1 MCFSTYSSPCW
12 RQVMTW
18 LTTYTWKGTRSQ
30 VGFVCSWCFVSV
42 CPSVQ
47 TFCDHER
54 LHQPLHFS
62 RLPWTHLGLTA
73 QTPPWGSGKRLG
85 SVASGSGGFHL
96 LVAPGNI
103 TEFAV
108 KRAEWEFQCS
118 SLQRAD
124 TKGKQKFIQTG
135 KKACPRGACLH
146 SYHCLM
152 WPQIREAISRAALLS
167 LLSLLQEASHG

>member
-1 MCFSTYSSPCW
+1 
-12 RQVMTW
+12 MTW

-85 SVASGSGGFHL
+85 SVASGSGGFHP